1 MNINFEGQF
10 KYSFFSISLFQ
21 CSFTDISAKI
31 DMNRLYI
38 GSILIGVFLKS
49 SDMEWFD
56 VTISTL

>member
-49 SDMEWFD
+49 SDME
-56 VTISTL
+56 